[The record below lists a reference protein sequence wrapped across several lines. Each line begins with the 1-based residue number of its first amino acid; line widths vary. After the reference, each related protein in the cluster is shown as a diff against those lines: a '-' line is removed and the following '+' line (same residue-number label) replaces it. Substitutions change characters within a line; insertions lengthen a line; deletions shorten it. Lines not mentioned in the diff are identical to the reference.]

1 MGILFGFVKMSEG
14 SYMGDRAL
22 KGFVDYPHCPLRIV
36 KQRFFCDFIG
46 IIRDLLFL

>member
-22 KGFVDYPHCPLRIV
+22 KGFWITPIVPLE
-36 KQRFFCDFIG
+36 
-46 IIRDLLFL
+46 